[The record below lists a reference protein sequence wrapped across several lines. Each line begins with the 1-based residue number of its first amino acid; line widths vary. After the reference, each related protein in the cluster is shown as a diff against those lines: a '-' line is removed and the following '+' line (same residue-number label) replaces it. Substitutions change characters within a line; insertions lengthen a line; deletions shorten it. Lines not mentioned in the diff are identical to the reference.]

1 MTCSRAGLLETVAGA
16 AGLLA
21 AGLLAVG
28 CGDSPA
34 CDAEL
39 AVRLEAVV
47 QGGDRLTDNAR
58 VMRLEVLSACRSIAE
73 DLEEM
78 VPPQGAEESN
88 DDYLMEVCGLAA
100 MAIDAEVS
108 AGAVITI
115 SYQRPWC
122 WVDAQAQLACEASCD
137 VSGMCD
143 PGTVEARCEPA
154 DLSVYC
160 EGICEAGAYCEA
172 QVGSAPCDGVCDGQC
187 WGDCEGF
194 TNAAGQCVGTCSGM
208 CFGSCLIEAEGG
220 VVCDY
225 GATCRGGCTGAY
237 QAPDCHSDLMPS
249 PCDIDADC
257 QAGCAA
263 QGNFNVRCF
272 QGYVGIHVEGSS
284 SARLALT
291 LREHLLVLIPA
302 AFGMADFFGG
312 IEAFGD
318 AAARVSIAVSES
330 ATCHAAEGERI
341 AATVEAAPR
350 ARATVDAAVAASA
363 AVTASAGLMP

>member
-1 MTCSRAGLLETVAGA
+1 MIGSRV
-16 AGLLA
+16 GLLA
-21 AGLLAVG
+21 AVGRVLLLTAVLLAVG

-39 AVRLEAVV
+39 AVRIEAVV
-47 QGGDRLTDNAR
+47 QGGDRLTENAR
-58 VMRLEVLSACRSIAE
+58 VMRLEVLRACRSIAE
-73 DLEEM
+73 DLGET
-78 VPPQGAEESN
+78 VPPQGAEESD
-88 DDYLMEVCGLAA
+88 DDYLVAVCGLAA
-100 MAIDAEVS
+100 TAIDAEVE

-115 SYQRPWC
+115 SYQRPSC
-122 WVDAQAQLACEASCD
+122 RVDSQTQLACEASCD

-143 PGTVEARCEPA
+143 PGTVEARCEPGA
-154 DLSVYC
+154 LSVYC

-172 QVGSAPCDGVCDGQC
+172 RVAFAQCDGVCDGWC
-187 WGDCEGF
+187 EGDCAGS
-194 TNAAGQCVGTCSGM
+194 TNAAGQCEGTCSGL
-208 CFGSCLIEAEGG
+208 CDGSCLIEAEGG
-220 VVCDY
+220 VVCDD

-237 QAPDCHSDLMPS
+237 QSPFCHAALTPS

-272 QGYVGIHVEGSS
+272 QGYVGVHVEGSS
-284 SARLALT
+284 SVRLAL
-291 LREHLLVLIPA
+291 EWHLLELIPA
-302 AFGMADFFGG
+302 AFGMTDFFGG

-318 AAARVSIAVSES
+318 AAARVSSAVSES

-350 ARATVDAAVAASA
+350 ARATVDTAIAAST
-363 AVTASAGLMP
+363 AVTASAGLAP